1 MVFNPASSA
10 LVLGQRLLDCYQ
22 LVKSPVWRSWTA
34 CWVKTNRRFA
44 KCVKLVYMARGWESK
59 AVESQIE
66 AAATRSEQS
75 RVNQLQAAEISLQRE
90 RESLELSRTRVL
102 QDLAKAEN
110 PRYKEQLERSLM
122 FLDEKLA
129 ALNGAGTKSIKH
141 HA

>member
-1 MVFNPASSA
+1 
-10 LVLGQRLLDCYQ
+10 
-22 LVKSPVWRSWTA
+22 
-34 CWVKTNRRFA
+34 
-44 KCVKLVYMARGWESK
+44 MARGWESK

-66 AAATRSEQS
+66 AAATRNEQS

-129 ALNGAGTKSIKH
+129 ALKGAGTKSIKH

>member
-1 MVFNPASSA
+1 
-10 LVLGQRLLDCYQ
+10 
-22 LVKSPVWRSWTA
+22 
-34 CWVKTNRRFA
+34 
-44 KCVKLVYMARGWESK
+44 MARGWESK

-66 AAATRSEQS
+66 AAAARSEQS
-75 RVNQLQAAEISLQRE
+75 RVNQLEAAQISLQRE

-110 PRYKEQLERSLM
+110 PKYKEQLQRSLM

-129 ALNGAGTKSIKH
+129 ALNGNGAKTLKH